1 MPRVLVRVQED
12 RERRERAVV
21 RDDVRQVCHDLVA
34 LVRGDGERAR
44 GRGVVVVE
52 GVDGGG
58 EAGELAG
65 EPARVVFA
73 QARDDERHGEV
84 GV

>member
-1 MPRVLVRVQED
+1 VLVRVHED
-12 RERRERAVV
+12 GDRGERAVV
-21 RDDVRQVCHDLVA
+21 CDDVRQVCHDLVA
-34 LVRGDGERAR
+34 LVCGDGERAR
-44 GRGVVVVE
+44 GCGIVVVE

-73 QARDDERHGEV
+73 QAGDDERHGEV